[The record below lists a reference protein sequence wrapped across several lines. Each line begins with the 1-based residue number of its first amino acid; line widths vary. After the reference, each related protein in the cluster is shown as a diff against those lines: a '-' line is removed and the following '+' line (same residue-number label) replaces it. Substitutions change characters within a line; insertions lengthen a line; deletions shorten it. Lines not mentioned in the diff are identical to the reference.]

1 MKQSKLV
8 AGHRGVGKVVD
19 GIAMMESAD
28 SVQWL
33 VPNNFVISTAAPLK
47 DDPEMGDKIIRT
59 LAKKRVSGIAIKLNR
74 YLKEIPESMLKAANE
89 FDIPIVIL
97 PYRITSTQIINA
109 VTFEIFRR
117 EMNSPGVC
125 RENTFLKEV
134 LFETLDPH
142 SINSHV
148 MNLGWSVNHPMAVV
162 IIKDDA
168 LEYTPKL
175 ERLFSQCHFAYSFA
189 TKRHIVAITELKP
202 AEAKD
207 VLHLIYHRDPN
218 KRNILIERAS
228 KLSEALKE
236 AYPEHEPIIGVGFP
250 SLSVLDLSNSF
261 YQAKVS
267 LCMNLS
273 CRIHKP
279 IAYFGEIGVFSIL
292 LSRHNEYDTSQL
304 IERTIGV
311 IKRYDAKK
319 NSELLKTMEYY
330 YVNGM
335 NIDRTAAELHVH
347 SNTVRH
353 RIAKINDMFEN
364 DMFYR
369 TNKMDMQI
377 MIKLARCREMYDA
390 EFETKVRR

>member
-1 MKQSKLV
+1 
-8 AGHRGVGKVVD
+8 
-19 GIAMMESAD
+19 
-28 SVQWL
+28 
-33 VPNNFVISTAAPLK
+33 
-47 DDPEMGDKIIRT
+47 
-59 LAKKRVSGIAIKLNR
+59 
-74 YLKEIPESMLKAANE
+74 
-89 FDIPIVIL
+89 
-97 PYRITSTQIINA
+97 
-109 VTFEIFRR
+109 
-117 EMNSPGVC
+117 
-125 RENTFLKEV
+125 
-134 LFETLDPH
+134 
-142 SINSHV
+142 
-148 MNLGWSVNHPMAVV
+148 
-162 IIKDDA
+162 
-168 LEYTPKL
+168 
-175 ERLFSQCHFAYSFA
+175 
-189 TKRHIVAITELKP
+189 
-202 AEAKD
+202 
-207 VLHLIYHRDPN
+207 
-218 KRNILIERAS
+218 
-228 KLSEALKE
+228 
-236 AYPEHEPIIGVGFP
+236 
-250 SLSVLDLSNSF
+250 
-261 YQAKVS
+261 
-267 LCMNLS
+267 MNLS